1 MISGIAGPCAIRRP
15 SQPLPMRWSTTR
27 ALPALF
33 CFGPGAVTIAPS
45 SVALDL
51 QRASRLWISGSSTVG
66 SFACS
71 ATAFDA
77 NVESVPT
84 RTR

>member
-1 MISGIAGPCAIRRP
+1 MRRRIS
-15 SQPLPMRWSTTR
+15 R
-27 ALPALF
+27 ALPLF
-33 CFGPGAVTIAPS
+33 CIAPAVMAATPRA
-45 SVALDL
+45 VALDL
-51 QRASRLWISGSSTVG
+51 QPASRLWISGSSTVG